1 MVVIDYGHE
10 LYKEKI
16 MSANEGATILIFDVE
31 SGSQAGPGGP
41 LLRSRGVSEKVVKAT
56 AVAVDQVEKNMTRFL
71 SGVGDIINRGAEVNG
86 EYEVET
92 VEVNAQISADGQIGF
107 MGSGVGMTGS
117 AGITF
122 VFKRKKPKTDST

>member
-1 MVVIDYGHE
+1 
-10 LYKEKI
+10 
-16 MSANEGATILIFDVE
+16 MSVNENATILVFDV
-31 SGSQAGPGGP
+31 GSISDVRPSGP
-41 LLRSRGVSEKVVKAT
+41 LLRSGRIGEKVIKAT

-71 SGVGDIINRGAEVNG
+71 SGVGDIINRGAEVTG

-107 MGSGVGMTGS
+107 MGSGIGMTGS

-122 VFKRKKPKTDST
+122 VFKRKKS